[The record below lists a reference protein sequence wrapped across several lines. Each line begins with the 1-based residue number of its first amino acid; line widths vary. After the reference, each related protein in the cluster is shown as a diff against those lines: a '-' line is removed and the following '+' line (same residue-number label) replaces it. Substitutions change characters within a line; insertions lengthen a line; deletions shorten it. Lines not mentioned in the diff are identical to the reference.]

1 MNPHTLLV
9 NQQRSGRE
17 ESRKIQHQSNIY
29 SGGHNVDKVP
39 GGILQTGQDKELG
52 EPFLCHCLQTGPSQ
66 KRLALTEAPQLPL
79 GCSSELVLQRQLW
92 MIVWASQKLA
102 VDWVRVT
109 HMMCKAKTQIN
120 TKRKQNKT

>member
-17 ESRKIQHQSNIY
+17 ESRKIQHQSNTY

-39 GGILQTGQDKELG
+39 GGILQTRQVRHKELG
-52 EPFLCHCLQTGPSQ
+52 KPFLCHCLQTGPSQ

-79 GCSSELVLQRQLW
+79 GCSIEFVLQRQIW

-120 TKRKQNKT
+120 T